1 MRTLAV
7 VSLLATLLVVGCGV
21 TIPTDP
27 DGTLDRVEREQVVR
41 AGAAPNRD
49 WVRVEAP
56 DRPSGHE
63 VGLVEDFA
71 ASLGARVEWTVAT
84 EEHLV
89 TLLEDGEIDIAV
101 GGFTD
106 RNLWVDMAALTRPYV
121 EVTAGGTTEKHVMML
136 PLGENAW
143 QSELERWLDEHGS
156 AP

>member
-1 MRTLAV
+1 MRTMAV
-7 VSLLATLLVVGCGV
+7 VTLLLVPLAGCGV

-27 DGTLDRVEREQVVR
+27 DGTLDRVAREQVVR

-49 WVRVEAP
+49 WVRVEGP
-56 DRPSGHE
+56 DRPAGHE
-63 VGLVEDFA
+63 VRLVEEFA
-71 ASLGARVEWTVAT
+71 AGLGARVEWTVGT

-89 TLLEDGEIDIAV
+89 TLLEEGDLDIAV

-106 RNLWVDMAALTRPYV
+106 QNLWVDMAALTRPYA
-121 EVTAGGTTEKHVMML
+121 EVTVGGTTEKHVMML

-143 QSELERWLDEHGS
+143 QSELEQWLDQHGS